1 MSELNRQLDQIKQDL
16 KKLVHLYNA
25 LKVENQRLLSDNA
38 GLHATLDDQ
47 AKKIEELEN
56 KNLTLQI
63 SKTVAGDKLNNAAL
77 KQKLNEFIKE
87 IDDCLAHL
95 KE

>member
-25 LKVENQRLLSDNA
+25 LKTENQRLLSDNA
-38 GLHATLDDQ
+38 GLCATVDDQ

-63 SKTVAGDKLNNAAL
+63 SKTVAGDKLNNTAL